1 MSVNKGRAAL
11 HPMPHPPVTMSRL
24 PAHDPWERASGHRT
38 HVNSECTDGMI
49 KSENVKCRQTH
60 CVSTPDM
67 QTNHLKIL
75 YNNGIKLNFIIVW
88 AIDIENILLS

>member
-24 PAHDPWERASGHRT
+24 PAHDPLERASGHRT
-38 HVNSECTDGMI
+38 LVYSECTDGMI